1 MTLLLSDDSLAAI
14 LDALLPG
21 DDRFPPASTTGIA
34 TTVRQRLARLGGDD
48 TESRLAAA
56 LLSGDLAALERD
68 RPVLF
73 DLLRRAV
80 FLAYYETPAVVAA
93 IQAGGTDYRGAP
105 QPRGY
110 DMAPFDPT
118 RDAPRHRRGAWKTT
132 AETEHGGA

>member
-1 MTLLLSDDSLAAI
+1 MMLTLSDDALATI

-34 TTVRQRLARLGGDD
+34 ATVRRRLAQLGGDE

-68 RPVLF
+68 KPVLF
-73 DLLRRAV
+73 DLLRRAA
-80 FLAYYETPAVVAA
+80 FLAYYEAPAVIAA

-110 DMAPFDPT
+110 DMAPFDPKL
-118 RDAPRHRRGAWKTT
+118 DAPTHRRGAWKTT